1 MKNRNRLLLVLL
13 SIAIIAIAALAV
25 VREARKPDPIP
36 DYALS
41 EKSSETT
48 VVIPEGATGD
58 QIAKLLFEKDVVKS
72 GRAFFAAATADDS
85 SKGIQPGTY
94 RLSTKIPG
102 REALAQLLDKE
113 RRMLVLIIREGERIY
128 ELRDDLLE
136 LDFKPSEV
144 RDIFESKTSLPG
156 FGERA
161 FEGFLF
167 PATYNL
173 TPNETVA
180 SIRDRLIDKFLSV
193 TQRLD
198 LVSKSKAK
206 GLSPYDALVI
216 ASIVQAEGFSE
227 SDFGKV
233 ARVIF
238 NRLELGMPLQMD
250 STVLYA
256 LKERRLA
263 VSRADIS
270 IASAYNTY
278 NRKGLPPT
286 PIGNPGESALRATLE
301 PEPGDWLYFVTVAP
315 TETKFTNSYTE
326 FLSFKRE
333 FKRNLKAGIFDGKS

>member
-1 MKNRNRLLLVLL
+1 MTNRNLRLLILL
-13 SIAIIAIAALAV
+13 LIGILAIASLAV

-36 DYALS
+36 DYSLS
-41 EKSSETT
+41 EKSKETT

-72 GRAFFAAATADDS
+72 GRAFFAAATADES

-102 REALAQLLDKE
+102 KEALAQLLDKE
-113 RRMLVLIIREGERIY
+113 RRLLVLIIREGERAY
-128 ELRDDLLE
+128 ELREELLK
-136 LDFKPSEV
+136 LNFKPS
-144 RDIFESKTSLPG
+144 DIDTIFEEKISLPG
-156 FGERA
+156 FGQRT

-173 TPNETVA
+173 TPNESME
-180 SIRDRLIDKFLSV
+180 SIRNRLLEKFNEV
-193 TQRLD
+193 TKRLD
-198 LVSKSKAK
+198 FISKSKAK
-206 GLSPYDALVI
+206 GLSPYDALVV
-216 ASIVQAEGFSE
+216 ASIVQSEGFSE
-227 SDFGKV
+227 NDFGKV

-263 VSRADIS
+263 VSRSDIS

-278 NRKGLPPT
+278 DRKGLPPT
-286 PIGNPGESALRATLE
+286 PIGNPGESALKATLE